1 MDYDPDETRWSPS
14 SWLGAYAND
23 IWNQYLNYWELQNIP
38 EDSELTDSQR
48 ELFRRMYEM
57 AEALRPCLHT
67 LTPSVEFSDRLRGFL
82 IELGASR
89 TPVDDDFAA
98 EVATIINEQP
108 IIRDAIKCDLALEA
122 TDTLLSRAEDRAATL
137 VALVANRSLSER
149 ATAYLDRATRL
160 YLWGFD
166 PETIVMC
173 AAVIESAY
181 EGRFSDAQMFGWQ
194 IKKVGKEY
202 GPNEY
207 EHAAELGGVFTRAQR
222 TAAAAIRRARNDT
235 LHNVP
240 NSTISAKESLRTTA
254 ELLQCLFPK
263 TAQ

>member
-14 SWLGAYAND
+14 SWLGAYASS
-23 IWNQYLNYWELQNIP
+23 IWNEYLDYWELQNIP
-38 EDSELTDSQR
+38 EDSELTDEQR
-48 ELFRRMYEM
+48 ALFRRMHEM

-67 LTPSVEFSDRLRGFL
+67 LSPSAEFSDRLRDFL
-82 IELGASR
+82 VELGASN

-122 TDTLLSRAEDRAATL
+122 TDTLLARAEERAATL
-137 VALVANRSLSER
+137 VALVANRALSER
-149 ATAYLDRATRL
+149 ASAYLDRATRL

-173 AAVIESAY
+173 AAVIEAAY
-181 EGRFSDAQMFGWQ
+181 EGRFSDTQMFAWQ
-194 IKKVGKEY
+194 IKKDGKEY

-207 EHAAELGGVFTRAQR
+207 EHAAELAGVFSRGQR

-240 NSTISAKESLRTTA
+240 NSALSAKESLRTTA
-254 ELLQCLFPK
+254 ELLQRLFPK
-263 TAQ
+263 TGQ